1 MGYFNV
7 VVWMLYK
14 ELVEL
19 YKRLEKTTLKTLKT
33 KFVADFLKKVE
44 DPELLEI
51 VPYLILGKVF
61 PDWDERELG
70 VGEKLLIRAV
80 SMATGVNSDEIENS
94 VKDTGDLGESVALA
108 LQKRKQKSFFSQPL
122 TIKRVYST
130 LVKVAETTGEGS
142 QDRKLKYLANLFMDA
157 SPEEGK
163 YLARTILGTMRTGVA
178 EGLLRDAIAEAFR
191 VKVELVERAY
201 MLTSDF
207 GFVAKIAKLE
217 GDEGL
222 SKVKIQVGKPIKPML
237 AQMAANV
244 REALIEMGGEAEFE
258 IKYDGARV
266 QVHKDGDKVVIYSR
280 RLENVTKSIP
290 EVVERVK
297 NALKPEKVIVEGE
310 LVAVGEGGRPRPFQ
324 YVLRRFRRK
333 YNIEE
338 MIEKIPLELN
348 LFDVLY
354 IDGESMID
362 VQLIERRKTLESI
375 VETNEWIK
383 VAENLITKNPEEA
396 EEFYQRALE
405 LGHEGLMAKRLDS
418 VYEPGN
424 RGKKWLKIKP
434 TMENLDLVII
444 GAEWGEGRRSGVL
457 SSFLLGAY
465 DPVRGD
471 FVPVGKVGSGFTDE
485 DLIEFTKMLKPLIK
499 KEHGKFVEIEPK
511 VVIEVT
517 YQEIQ
522 KSPKYE
528 SGFALRFPRFVVL
541 REDKGPEDAD
551 TVQRIA
557 ELYQLQERMKGGK

>member
-1 MGYFNV
+1 
-7 VVWMLYK
+7 MLYK
-14 ELVEL
+14 ELAEL
-19 YKRLEKTTLKTLKT
+19 YRRLEKTTLKTLKT
-33 KFVADFLKKVE
+33 RFVADFLKKVE
-44 DPELLEI
+44 DEELLEI

-70 VGEKLLIRAV
+70 VGEKLLIKAV
-80 SMATGVNSDEIENS
+80 AMATGINAEWIENS

-108 LQKRKQKSFFSQPL
+108 LQKRRQKSFFGQPL
-122 TIKRVYST
+122 TIKRVYKT

-157 SPEEGK
+157 EPIEGK
-163 YLARTILGTMRTGVA
+163 YLARTILGIMRTGVA
-178 EGLLRDAIAEAFR
+178 EGLLRDAIAEAF
-191 VKVELVERAY
+191 KVRPELVERAY

-207 GFVAKIAKLE
+207 GFVTKIAKLE
-217 GDEGL
+217 GNDGL
-222 SKVKIQVGKPIKPML
+222 SKVTIQIGKPIKPML
-237 AQMAANV
+237 AQMAASV

-266 QVHKDGDKVVIYSR
+266 QVHKDGDKVIIYSR

-290 EVVERVK
+290 EVVERIK
-297 NALKPEKVIVEGE
+297 KSINPEKAIVEGE
-310 LVAVGEGGRPRPFQ
+310 LVAVGEEGRPRPFQ

-333 YNIEE
+333 YNIQE

-354 IDGESMID
+354 VDGENLID
-362 VQLIERRKTLESI
+362 TPFIERRRKLESM
-375 VETNEWIK
+375 VEVNQWVK

-396 EEFYQRALE
+396 EEFYHKALDM
-405 LGHEGLMAKRLDS
+405 GHEGLMAKRLDA

-434 TMENLDLVII
+434 TMEKLDLVII
-444 GAEWGEGRRSGVL
+444 GAEWGEGRRAHVL

-465 DPVRGD
+465 DPSTGT

-499 KEHGKFVEIEPK
+499 KEKGKFVEIEPK
-511 VVIEVT
+511 IVIEVT

-528 SGFALRFPRFVVL
+528 SGFALRFPRYVAL
-541 REDKGPEDAD
+541 RDDKSPEDAD
-551 TVQRIA
+551 TLERIA
-557 ELYQLQERMKGGK
+557 QLYELQERMKAGKR

>member
-1 MGYFNV
+1 
-7 VVWMLYK
+7 MLYK
-14 ELVEL
+14 ELAEL
-19 YKRLEKTTLKTLKT
+19 YRRLEKTTLKTLKT
-33 KFVADFLKKVE
+33 RFVADFLKKVE
-44 DPELLEI
+44 DEELLEI

-80 SMATGVNSDEIENS
+80 AMATGINAEWIENS

-108 LQKRKQKSFFSQPL
+108 LQKRRQKSFFGQPL
-122 TIKRVYST
+122 TIKRVYKT

-157 SPEEGK
+157 EPIEGK

-178 EGLLRDAIAEAFR
+178 EGLLRDAIAEAFK

-207 GFVAKIAKLE
+207 GFVTKIAKLE
-217 GDEGL
+217 GNEGL
-222 SKVKIQVGKPIKPML
+222 SKVTIQIGKPIKPML

-266 QVHKDGDKVVIYSR
+266 QVHKDGDKVIIYSR

-290 EVVERVK
+290 EVVERIRK
-297 NALKPEKVIVEGE
+297 SIKSGKAIVEGE
-310 LVAVGEGGRPRPFQ
+310 LVAVGEEGRPRPFQ

-333 YNIEE
+333 YNIQE

-348 LFDVLY
+348 LFDTLY
-354 IDGESMID
+354 VDGENLID
-362 VQLIERRKTLESI
+362 TPFIERRKKLESI
-375 VETNEWIK
+375 VEANQWIK
-383 VAENLITKNPEEA
+383 VAENLITKSPEEA
-396 EEFYQRALE
+396 EEFYHKALDM
-405 LGHEGLMAKRLDS
+405 GHEGLMAKRLDA

-444 GAEWGEGRRSGVL
+444 GAEWGEGRRAHVL

-465 DPVRGD
+465 DPGTGT

-499 KEHGKFVEIEPK
+499 KEKGKFVEIEPK

-528 SGFALRFPRFVVL
+528 SGFALRFPRYVAL
-541 REDKGPEDAD
+541 RDDKSPEDAD
-551 TVQRIA
+551 TLERIA
-557 ELYQLQERMKGGK
+557 QLYELQERMKAGKR

>member
-1 MGYFNV
+1 
-7 VVWMLYK
+7 MLYR
-14 ELVEL
+14 ELAEL

-33 KFVADFLKKVE
+33 KFVAEFLKKAE

-51 VPYLILGKVF
+51 IPYLILGKVF

-80 SMATGVNSDEIENS
+80 SMATGINSDEIENS
-94 VKDTGDLGESVALA
+94 VKDTGDLGESVTLA

-207 GFVAKIAKLE
+207 GFVAKVARLE

-222 SKVKIQVGKPIKPML
+222 LKVEIQVGKPIKPML

-244 REALIEMGGEAEFE
+244 REALMEMGGEAEFE

-266 QVHKDGDKVVIYSR
+266 QVHKDGEKVIVYSR
-280 RLENVTKSIP
+280 RLENVTRSIP
-290 EVVERVK
+290 EVVERIK
-297 NALKPEKVIVEGE
+297 ESLKPERVIVEGE
-310 LVAVGEGGRPRPFQ
+310 LVAVGEEGRPRPFQ

-333 YNIEE
+333 YNIDE
-338 MIEKIPLELN
+338 MVEKIPLELN

-354 IDGESMID
+354 VDGKSMID
-362 VQLIERRKTLESI
+362 VQFIERRKTLESI
-375 VETNEWIK
+375 VTTNEWIK

-396 EEFYQRALE
+396 EKFYHRALD

-485 DLIEFTKMLKPLIK
+485 DLVEFTKMLKPFIK
-499 KEHGKFVEIEPK
+499 REHGKLVEIEPK
-511 VVIEVT
+511 IVIEVT

-528 SGFALRFPRFVVL
+528 SGFALRFPRYVAL

>member
-1 MGYFNV
+1 
-7 VVWMLYK
+7 MLYK
-14 ELVEL
+14 ELAEL
-19 YKRLEKTTLKTLKT
+19 YRRLEKTTLKTLKT
-33 KFVADFLKKVE
+33 RFVADFLKKVE
-44 DPELLEI
+44 DEELLEI

-70 VGEKLLIRAV
+70 VGEKLLIKAV
-80 SMATGVNSDEIENS
+80 AMATGINAEWIENS

-108 LQKRKQKSFFSQPL
+108 LQKRKQRSFFGQPL
-122 TIKRVYST
+122 TIKRVYKT

-157 SPEEGK
+157 EPIEGK

-191 VKVELVERAY
+191 VKPELVERAY

-207 GFVAKIAKLE
+207 GFVTKIAKLE
-217 GDEGL
+217 GNEGL
-222 SKVKIQVGKPIKPML
+222 SKVTIQIGKPIKPML

-244 REALIEMGGEAEFE
+244 REALVEMGGEAEFE

-266 QVHKDGDKVVIYSR
+266 QVHKDGDKVIIYSR

-290 EVVERVK
+290 EVVERIK
-297 NALKPEKVIVEGE
+297 KSIKPEKAIVEGE

-333 YNIEE
+333 YNIQE

-354 IDGESMID
+354 VDGESLID
-362 VQLIERRKTLESI
+362 TPFIERRKKLESI
-375 VETNEWIK
+375 VEANQWIK
-383 VAENLITKNPEEA
+383 VAENLITKSPEEA
-396 EEFYQRALE
+396 EEFYHKTLDM
-405 LGHEGLMAKRLDS
+405 GHEGLMAKRLDA

-444 GAEWGEGRRSGVL
+444 GAEWGEGRRAHVL

-465 DPVRGD
+465 DPGTGT

-485 DLIEFTKMLKPLIK
+485 DLVEFTKMLKPLIK
-499 KEHGKFVEIEPK
+499 KEKGKFVEIEPK

-528 SGFALRFPRFVVL
+528 SGFALRFPRYVAL
-541 REDKGPEDAD
+541 REDKSPEDAD
-551 TVQRIA
+551 TLERIA
-557 ELYQLQERMKGGK
+557 QLYELQERMKAGKR

>member
-1 MGYFNV
+1 
-7 VVWMLYK
+7 MLYK
-14 ELVEL
+14 ELAEL
-19 YKRLEKTTLKTLKT
+19 YRRLEKTTLKTLKT
-33 KFVADFLKKVE
+33 RFVADFLKKVE
-44 DPELLEI
+44 DEELLEI

-70 VGEKLLIRAV
+70 VGEKLLIKAV
-80 SMATGVNSDEIENS
+80 AMATGINAEWIENS

-108 LQKRKQKSFFSQPL
+108 LQKRKQKSFFGQPL
-122 TIKRVYST
+122 TIKRVYKT

-157 SPEEGK
+157 EPIEGK

-191 VKVELVERAY
+191 VKPELVERAY

-207 GFVAKIAKLE
+207 GFVTKIARLE
-217 GDEGL
+217 GNEGL
-222 SKVKIQVGKPIKPML
+222 SKVTIQIGKPIKPML
-237 AQMAANV
+237 AQMAASV

-266 QVHKDGDKVVIYSR
+266 QVHKDGDKVIIYSR

-290 EVVERVK
+290 EVVERIRK
-297 NALKPEKVIVEGE
+297 SIKPEKAIVEGE

-333 YNIEE
+333 YNIQE

-354 IDGESMID
+354 VDGESLID
-362 VQLIERRKTLESI
+362 TPFIERRKKLESI
-375 VETNEWIK
+375 VEANQWIK
-383 VAENLITKNPEEA
+383 VAENLITKSPEEA
-396 EEFYQRALE
+396 EEFYHKALDM
-405 LGHEGLMAKRLDS
+405 GHEGLMAKRLDA

-444 GAEWGEGRRSGVL
+444 GAEWGEGRRAHVL

-465 DPVRGD
+465 DPGTGT

-499 KEHGKFVEIEPK
+499 KEKGKFVEIEPK

-528 SGFALRFPRFVVL
+528 SGFALRFPRYVAL
-541 REDKGPEDAD
+541 RDDKSPEDAD
-551 TVQRIA
+551 TLERIA
-557 ELYQLQERMKGGK
+557 QLYELQERMKAGKR